1 MTRARKVQPRSSRR
15 KPGTRNATPGAAARW
30 IPACAGTTGRALLAA
45 AGLALLSSCG
55 FQPLYATNGN
65 GPPGLRNVA
74 LSTVNA
80 PEEISPMVTRAF
92 ARRTSGEPSAAAYD
106 LQINAREQAE
116 RLAVQIDASV
126 TRYNYRLVGR
136 YTLTE
141 RSSGKRYTGSAVS
154 IASFNVVNSQY
165 STLFAEEAA
174 REKAANQL
182 VEDVE
187 HDILLKLAAANE
199 AAAKTKQ

>member
-1 MTRARKVQPRSSRR
+1 MKQIC
-15 KPGTRNATPGAAARW
+15 KNALR
-30 IPACAGTTGRALLAA
+30 LLAA
-45 AGLALLSSCG
+45 AASAAFLHGCG
-55 FQPLYATNGN
+55 FQPLYATDGG

-74 LSTVNA
+74 LATVSA
-80 PEEISPMVTRAF
+80 PEEISPLVTRAF
-92 ARRTSGEPSAAAYD
+92 SRRTSSEPSSAAYD
-106 LQINAREQAE
+106 LQINAKEQAE

-141 RSSGKRYTGSAVS
+141 RSSGKRYSGRVVS

-187 HDILLKLAAANE
+187 RDILLRLAAANE
-199 AAAKTKQ
+199 AAAKAAK

>member
-1 MTRARKVQPRSSRR
+1 MTQILK
-15 KPGTRNATPGAAARW
+15 NAFR
-30 IPACAGTTGRALLAA
+30 LLAA
-45 AGLALLSSCG
+45 AAGAALLHGCG
-55 FQPLYATNGN
+55 FQPLYATNDGSA
-65 GPPGLRNVA
+65 PGLRNVA
-74 LSTVNA
+74 LSTVSA
-80 PEEISPMVTRAF
+80 PEEITPMVTRAF
-92 ARRTSGEPSAAAYD
+92 SRRTSAEPAAAAYD
-106 LQINAREQAE
+106 LQIIAKEQAE

-141 RSSGKRYTGSAVS
+141 RSSGKRYAGSVVS

-199 AAAKTKQ
+199 AATKGKQ